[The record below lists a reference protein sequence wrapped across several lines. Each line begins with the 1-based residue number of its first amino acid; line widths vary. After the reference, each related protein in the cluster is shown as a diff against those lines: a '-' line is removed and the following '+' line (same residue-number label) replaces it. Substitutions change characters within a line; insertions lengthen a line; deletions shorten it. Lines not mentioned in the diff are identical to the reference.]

1 MDSKFVESKHKLA
14 LKKTLFNVLTTKKFR
29 HNYFFNVCARP
40 HTIKNFNKELR
51 FRPKFVII
59 RFVDIS

>member
-29 HNYFFNVCARP
+29 HVQG
-40 HTIKNFNKELR
+40 HIQSKIL
-51 FRPKFVII
+51 I
-59 RFVDIS
+59 RS